1 MTRGAG
7 RVPDLTGCELAADP
21 LARRAR
27 KRPLPVT
34 VEFAASAGMVQT
46 LEGPVRYRAGDAL
59 LTGIAGE
66 CWPIGRAKFDAAY
79 EPVPPTVA
87 GTAGAYRRRP
97 LVVRARRMGAPF
109 SVRVGHAD
117 DLLQG
122 RAGDWL
128 VQYGRNDYGIVA
140 SDLFAQT
147 YELLDG
153 ETPGPPASR

>member
-1 MTRGAG
+1 VTRGSG
-7 RVPDLTGCELAADP
+7 RTPDLTGCELAADP
-21 LARRAR
+21 LAHRAR
-27 KRPLPVT
+27 KRPLPVA
-34 VEFAASAGMVQT
+34 VEFASSAGTVQT

-66 CWPIGRAKFDAAY
+66 RWPIGRAKFDAAY
-79 EPVPPTVA
+79 EPVPPTIA
-87 GTAGAYRRRP
+87 GSAGAYRRRP

-117 DLLQG
+117 DLLHG

-128 VQYGRNDYGIVA
+128 VQYERDDYGIVA
-140 SDLFAQT
+140 ADLFAQT

-153 ETPGPPASR
+153 KTPGSPASR